1 MKGIYMFLDLSNNF
15 TFLALSIISFLVL
28 GGILYLV
35 YVIIDWVMN
44 ESKLGHQV
52 ST

>member
-1 MKGIYMFLDLSNNF
+1 MFLDLSNNF

-28 GGILYLV
+28 GGILYLIYLV
-35 YVIIDWVMN
+35 MDWMMN
-44 ESKLGHQV
+44 ESKLGRQV